1 MPPERD
7 NDMFQHLNVERLSDR
22 SQAFGCLDIEPAGR
36 WVAARMVMDE
46 NDRGG
51 VEFDRPPKYRA
62 GIDCEMAERSALQLF
77 IRNEAVRGVKE
88 QHAQRLIGKRPHRCP
103 QITQQFGIVG
113 VDAATAQLF
122 AHGLECRA
130 VRGDEHRADR
140 AVFAERSCQRLGR
153 LREEAPQGP
162 MFREQSLG

>member
-7 NDMFQHLNVERLSDR
+7 NDMFQHLDVERLSDR
-22 SQAFGCLDIEPAGR
+22 SQAFGRLDIAPAGR
-36 WVAARMVMDE
+36 WIAARMVMDE

-51 VEFDRPPKYRA
+51 VKFDRPPEYRA

-77 IRNEAVRGVKE
+77 IRNQAVRRVKE
-88 QHAQRLIGKRPHRCP
+88 QHAQRLVGKRPHRCP
-103 QITQQFGIVG
+103 EITQQFRIVG

-122 AHGLECRA
+122 AHGLQCRA
-130 VRGDEHRADR
+130 PRGDDHVADR
-140 AVFAERSCQRLGR
+140 TVLAERSCQRLGR
-153 LREEAPQGP
+153 LREETPQRP

>member
-7 NDMFQHLNVERLSDR
+7 NDMFQHLDIERLPDR
-22 SQAFGCLDIEPAGR
+22 SQTLSRLDIAPTR
-36 WVAARMVMDE
+36 RRIAARMVVDE

-51 VEFDRPPKYRA
+51 VELDRPPKYRA

-113 VDAATAQLF
+113 VDAATAKLCT
-122 AHGLECRA
+122 HGL
-130 VRGDEHRADR
+130 
-140 AVFAERSCQRLGR
+140 Q
-153 LREEAPQGP
+153 
-162 MFREQSLG
+162 